1 MTWSNTINKAFAKS
15 KASSLNIPIWVTL
28 MLPFWNREQKSIRQ
42 SETISFLLILQ
53 ELGGFRELGL
63 LACDFFF
70 FFFKLRV
77 THSHHLSQIKQ
88 KSTIKKTAALNYSGS
103 WDVINPRERNCQR
116 RIRKSSSDTNAKT
129 STRKSIVLH
138 RIMFVHTSLWPS
150 IRLLTVKIERL
161 GFQRTF

>member
-1 MTWSNTINKAFAKS
+1 MSYINAPFLEQRTKKHKAIWNNLFPLDPSRTRWISGTGFAC
-15 KASSLNIPIWVTL
+15 LWL
-28 MLPFWNREQKSIRQ
+28 
-42 SETISFLLILQ
+42 
-53 ELGGFRELGL
+53 
-63 LACDFFF
+63 FFF